1 MIHKIWMGLFAIGIV
16 YGFFSGT
23 TSAVNDAILAGA
35 QEAINLLIYL
45 AGIMVF
51 WTGILQVANHAKMLD
66 LLCKVLTPVT
76 RFLYPK
82 LKAGHPA
89 LKYLTT
95 NMVSNLLGLGS
106 AATPTG
112 LKAMKELQAT
122 NPDPGSR
129 IKFSRTKIVKYS
141 SMELNIMD
149 TTNSFT
155 FHFAFKNPGMTAQ
168 IPPTAPPISTPR
180 KRAMPAG
187 SCSLSKS
194 TAQAR
199 APTKKE
205 PSPIR
210 LNCFA

>member
-23 TSAVNDAILAGA
+23 TAAVNDAILAGA

-122 NPDPGSR
+122 NPDPARPSFEMYTLLVMNTAGFTLIPTTIIGIRHMYHSTNPSEVFLPILFASGITTIGGLLIHNIYSR
-129 IKFSRTKIVKYS
+129 MKRIPS
-141 SMELNIMD
+141 SGE
-149 TTNSFT
+149 
-155 FHFAFKNPGMTAQ
+155 GVV
-168 IPPTAPPISTPR
+168 R
-180 KRAMPAG
+180 KRQERG
-187 SCSLSKS
+187 
-194 TAQAR
+194 
-199 APTKKE
+199 
-205 PSPIR
+205 
-210 LNCFA
+210 

>member
-16 YGFFSGT
+16 YGFFNGT

-66 LLCKVLTPVT
+66 LLCKLLTPVT

-82 LKAGHPA
+82 LKPNHPA

-122 NPDPGSR
+122 NPEPTRPSFEMYTLLVMNTAGFTL
-129 IKFSRTKIVKYS
+129 IP
-141 SMELNIMD
+141 
-149 TTNSFT
+149 TTIIGIRHMYHSQ
-155 FHFAFKNPGMTAQ
+155 NP
-168 IPPTAPPISTPR
+168 S
-180 KRAMPAG
+180 
-187 SCSLSKS
+187 
-194 TAQAR
+194 
-199 APTKKE
+199 E
-205 PSPIR
+205 V
-210 LNCFA
+210 